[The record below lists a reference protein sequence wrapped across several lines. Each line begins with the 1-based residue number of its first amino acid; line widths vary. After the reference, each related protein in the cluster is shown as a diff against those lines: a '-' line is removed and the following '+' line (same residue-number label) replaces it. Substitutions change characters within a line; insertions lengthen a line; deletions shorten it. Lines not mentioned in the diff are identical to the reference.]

1 MTLTTEALL
10 PTVDFCGLEITRL
23 IIGANPYGGYSH
35 QTSTRDE
42 AMRSYYTPDRIIET
56 WDRAEAIGLN
66 TMITN
71 NETPHVMEAVRRY
84 KVTGGSLQWIAQLSS
99 RGFDS
104 MLDAVDEA
112 VEVGASAVFFHGG
125 FVDGLYTEKDEKTL
139 RQWVTHA
146 QSLGMPTGVAAH
158 DPKAHDWVD
167 SLDLVDFHAVCFFN
181 CGSLHNGQG
190 HMFRLA
196 DCFAATAC
204 IQRLAKPCIGYK
216 IMGSGR
222 MEATMAFEYAF
233 EQIKPTD
240 VVNVGMHR
248 GDKDDM
254 VEENAAIVRQVLGCE
269 TDASRAV
276 LEEASQWR

>member
-10 PTVDFCGLEITRL
+10 PTVDFCGLEIARL

-35 QTSTRDE
+35 QSNARDD
-42 AMRSYYTPDRIIET
+42 AMRSYYTPERIIET
-56 WDRAEAIGLN
+56 LDRAEAAGLN

-71 NETPHVMEAVRRY
+71 NETPHVMDAVRQY
-84 KVTGGSLQWIAQLSS
+84 KISGGSLQWIAQLSN

-104 MLDAVDEA
+104 MLDAIDDAVD
-112 VEVGASAVFFHGG
+112 VGASAIYFHGG
-125 FVDGLYTEKDEKTL
+125 IIDGLYTEKDEDTL
-139 RQWVTHA
+139 RQWITHT
-146 QSLGMPTGVAAH
+146 QSRGVPAGVAAH
-158 DPKAHDWVD
+158 DPKAHDWVN
-167 SLDLVDFHAVCFFN
+167 SLDLVDFHVVCFFN

-196 DCFAATAC
+196 DVSAATAC
-204 IQRLAKPCIGYK
+204 IRRLTKPCIGYK

-222 MEATMAFEYAF
+222 LEPTMAFEHAF

-254 VEENAAIVRQVLGCE
+254 VEVNAAIVRQVLGCE
-269 TDASRAV
+269 TDESRAV
-276 LEEASQWR
+276 LEGAGLWK